1 MKNHLWL
8 ILICHQVLF
17 QAFFI
22 FKNVTLKK
30 KIKIEIRGKNKEAS
44 YSIFFFIIFITLSII
59 LSFQSNPVLSVN
71 IINSQV
77 AIVFGLIFLFL
88 NMIFSILALITLKE
102 SWRVGVIEE
111 QKTKLITNGIFQFSR
126 NPYFVSYI
134 LMFFAY
140 SIMLQNII
148 LLFLSIIGSFFIH
161 LMIKKEEQYLL
172 TVHSS
177 EYTQYKEKVPRY
189 LIF

>member
-1 MKNHLWL
+1 MKNNLWL
-8 ILICHQVLF
+8 IIFVHQVLF

-44 YSIFFFIIFITLSII
+44 YSILFFIIFITISII
-59 LSFQSNPVLSVN
+59 LSFQANPVLSVN

-77 AIVFGLIFLFL
+77 AIVFGIILLFL
-88 NMIFSILALITLKE
+88 NMIFSILALITLKD

-140 SIMLQNII
+140 SIILQNII
-148 LLFLSIIGSFFIH
+148 LLFLSMIGSFFVH
-161 LMIKKEEQYLL
+161 SMIKKEEQYLA
-172 TVHSS
+172 TVHGS

-189 LIF
+189 ILF